1 MRVLVCS
8 WYIYTV
14 CRYESCLV
22 CTCSRG
28 AVSRMKNRQNSR
40 SRDGSSEDCEFT
52 TPNARTA
59 AWIGYRRG
67 WGMSRGGVEHMNRL
81 WIHNACSLYRRRMP
95 EGDEERRIPAGRVRS
110 SSLSLK
116 VCTDAGIGR
125 GIPEGRMRD
134 TGGEDEGYRRDTCD
148 DQGGRERRA
157 GWLLST

>member
-1 MRVLVCS
+1 
-8 WYIYTV
+8 
-14 CRYESCLV
+14 
-22 CTCSRG
+22 
-28 AVSRMKNRQNSR
+28 
-40 SRDGSSEDCEFT
+40 
-52 TPNARTA
+52 
-59 AWIGYRRG
+59 
-67 WGMSRGGVEHMNRL
+67 
-81 WIHNACSLYRRRMP
+81 MP